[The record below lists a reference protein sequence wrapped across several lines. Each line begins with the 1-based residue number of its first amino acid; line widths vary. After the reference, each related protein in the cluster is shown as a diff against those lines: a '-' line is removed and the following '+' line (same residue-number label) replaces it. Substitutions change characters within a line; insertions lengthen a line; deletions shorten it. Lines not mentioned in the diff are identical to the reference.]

1 MSQTETLLLIV
12 LGFAVASL
20 LALFIG
26 RFAWNTALRLGARR
40 MQRQVPSTVAEL
52 QSERDRLRA
61 EYAMLSQRLG
71 TRLEVIKSKMAE
83 QMAEVTRHRNRLEVL
98 RADLAN
104 RESEIVSWRD
114 RVSGLEQEIE
124 QRRQDIEQRKAAE
137 ASLKSDIAELRAE
150 LGHRDQKISALDS
163 ELLQATS
170 RESEAQERLRQRIGE
185 LTSMSQQIAAN
196 RQQIAVR
203 QEEFPAEP
211 LPLAPMPV
219 EAPLDENFAAA
230 ERETLDLQRELARL
244 DQTWGEKLAEME
256 KKREVTPD
264 NIIALNNRIRQQQ

>member
-1 MSQTETLLLIV
+1 MSLMSQTETLLLIV

-104 RESEIVSWRD
+104 RESEIVSWKD
-114 RVSGLEQEIE
+114 RVTALEQEIE
-124 QRRQDIEQRKAAE
+124 QRRQDIEQRKTAE
-137 ASLKSDIAELRAE
+137 AALKADIAELRAE

-163 ELLQATS
+163 ELLEATS
-170 RESEAQERLRQRIGE
+170 RESEAQERLRQRIAE
-185 LTSMSQQIAAN
+185 LTSLSQQIAAS
-196 RQQIAVR
+196 RQQITMA
-203 QEEFPAEP
+203 EEEKPAP
-211 LPLAPMPV
+211 PAPVPV
-219 EAPLDENFAAA
+219 QPPLDDNFAAA
-230 ERETLDLQRELARL
+230 ERETLDLQKELARL

-264 NIIALNNRIRQQQ
+264 NIIALSNRIRQQQ